1 MLEINCHINDLRL
14 SNIEVVQISDHY
26 RSTALNDFNSKC
38 QALIED
44 KWVPISTMQYHREG
58 SQHTF
63 TQQFART
70 GQWTTER

>member
-1 MLEINCHINDLRL
+1 MLELNCHINDLRL

-26 RSTALNDFNSKC
+26 RNTALNDFNTQC
-38 QALIED
+38 QNLIED
-44 KWVPISTMQYHREG
+44 GWVPISDMQYHREG

-70 GQWTTER
+70 GRRTAEG